1 MEAGTTENEQIK
13 NNLNI
18 LGLTE
23 STDKAILEEFKDII
37 INKFETENHLNIIRM
52 LKSERYINDKILL
65 QKENSFNIA
74 SLGSSY
80 NKIKLLLQLE
90 KDMRLE
96 RLEINYEN
104 VEYFEITEK
113 RYTLFKKVFRITKP
127 KPTTKLLL
135 FQLYI
140 ALLKNIASNDI
151 IITTR
156 IGQKVKTTIYKLN
169 DECIMRHIK
178 LNKIKNTNYKDYDI
192 TFIKLFQLEKAQ
204 EVYPFDK
211 DDSINLLDCAIK

>member
-1 MEAGTTENEQIK
+1 
-13 NNLNI
+13 
-18 LGLTE
+18 
-23 STDKAILEEFKDII
+23 
-37 INKFETENHLNIIRM
+37 
-52 LKSERYINDKILL
+52 
-65 QKENSFNIA
+65 
-74 SLGSSY
+74 
-80 NKIKLLLQLE
+80 
-90 KDMRLE
+90 MRLN

-113 RYTLFKKVFRITKP
+113 RYTLLKKVFRITKP

-169 DECIMRHIK
+169 YECIMRHIK
-178 LNKIKNTNYKDYDI
+178 LNKIKNPNYKDYDNI
-192 TFIKLFQLEKAQ
+192 FIELFQLEKPPDI
-204 EVYPFDK
+204 YPFDR
-211 DDSINLLDCAIK
+211 DDSINLLDYAIK